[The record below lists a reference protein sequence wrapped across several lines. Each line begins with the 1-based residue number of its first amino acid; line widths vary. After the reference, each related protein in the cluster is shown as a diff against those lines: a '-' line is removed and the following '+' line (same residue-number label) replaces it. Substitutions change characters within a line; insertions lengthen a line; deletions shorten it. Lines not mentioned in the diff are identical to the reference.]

1 MMQLQQVWRS
11 LHFLRVPEKDTN
23 IGLYKGDSLSPIPP
37 EKASGPQA
45 DKKKKNKKPVQAA
58 QLIMS
63 VNSNC
68 RIADFLIILLNLLNI
83 SYTFSQEN
91 ALKPTINSPSLS
103 RMHVFPKAFTLI
115 IITETDKSNI
125 FPVQTTVASKKPF

>member
-1 MMQLQQVWRS
+1 M
-11 LHFLRVPEKDTN
+11 PEKDTN

-45 DKKKKNKKPVQAA
+45 DKKIKNKKPVQAA
-58 QLIMS
+58 QLIIS

-83 SYTFSQEN
+83 SYIFS
-91 ALKPTINSPSLS
+91 
-103 RMHVFPKAFTLI
+103 
-115 IITETDKSNI
+115 
-125 FPVQTTVASKKPF
+125 